1 MSSDLQS
8 PPAPTSSAPTV
19 PATAAPHLLVIERW
33 AVLLG
38 AALCGTT
45 LVWGSPRVQLGACV
59 GAGLSILNA
68 RVLRYLGARLSG
80 ARPGAPS
87 SQTSPSS
94 VGLLVL
100 LFQLKLGVLAALLYL
115 ALRLLPLQPI
125 ALVLGLSALP
135 VAIVVR
141 GIQYGLQAAAP
152 AAASPYSDSYTES

>member
-8 PPAPTSSAPTV
+8 PPAPTSPAPKV
-19 PATAAPHLLVIERW
+19 PATSAPHLLVIERW

-38 AALCGTT
+38 AALVGTT

-80 ARPGAPS
+80 ARSGAQS
-87 SQTSPSS
+87 SPSS

-100 LFQLKLGVLAALLYL
+100 LFQVKLGVLAALLYL

>member
-8 PPAPTSSAPTV
+8 PPDPTSAAQAVSS
-19 PATAAPHLLVIERW
+19 TAAPHLLVIERW

-38 AALCGTT
+38 AALVGTT
-45 LVWGSPRVQLGACV
+45 LIWGSPRVQLGACV

-80 ARPGAPS
+80 ARAG
-87 SQTSPSS
+87 TPSS

-141 GIQYGLQAAAP
+141 GIQYGLQAP
-152 AAASPYSDSYTES
+152 ASPYSDSYTES

>member
-1 MSSDLQS
+1 MSSDLQR
-8 PPAPTSSAPTV
+8 PPAPTSAAPTV
-19 PATAAPHLLVIERW
+19 PGTAAPHLLAIERW

-38 AALCGTT
+38 ASLVGTT
-45 LVWGSPRVQLGACV
+45 LIWGSPRVQLGACV

-80 ARPGAPS
+80 ARTGTPS
-87 SQTSPSS
+87 SPSS

-141 GIQYGLQAAAP
+141 GIQYGLKAP
-152 AAASPYSDSYTES
+152 APASPYSDSYTES